1 MASRYTSYELKKFCF
16 SDFQVKYAET
26 LLIAGAD
33 PNISKGNQPLLL
45 WTLQRTFKDCK
56 IRPEIE
62 TRELLLKYNADVN
75 NVDGFGQNALH
86 YCVLNALHFCVMH
99 RVDMIDLVKKLLAT
113 GVDPNKQDDNG
124 QIPLFFT
131 LKGKNIKLV
140 ELLLECSDLSLKDRF
155 GKTALHAIWYNRN
168 HVAAQY
174 LTRLLELG
182 SDKEAVCHKG
192 NTVLC
197 QTILSFNYECL
208 KICIDAGCNVNV
220 RNSNGETNL
229 GHILSMYSPEKMEE
243 RMAACELLIDG
254 GADLDSGECLVELA
268 AGQNFVPVV
277 KKLLQANWPVRMTRS
292 FHAIL
297 DFMGVALREKDKDCA
312 VFIFGDSCS
321 TVDQVF
327 FYDVS
332 HQPDAMLDG
341 ESIGL
346 SRPPISLYRL
356 SRRVVR
362 SLLPTGPAFIPALHG
377 LPLPRRVQDFVALR
391 P

>member
-1 MASRYTSYELKKFCF
+1 MK
-16 SDFQVKYAET
+16 QAET

-86 YCVLNALHFCVMH
+86 YCVLYASHVDYSGQTALRYCAMH
-99 RVDMIDLVKKLLAT
+99 RFDIIDLLKKLLAT
-113 GVDPNKQDDNG
+113 GADPNKQDDDG
-124 QIPLFFT
+124 EIPLFFA
-131 LKGKNIKLV
+131 LKGQNIKLV

-155 GKTALHAIWYNRN
+155 GKTALHAMWSNRN
-168 HVAAQY
+168 PVAAQY
-174 LTRLLELG
+174 LTQLLKLG
-182 SDKEAVCHKG
+182 VDIEAVYRVG
-192 NTVLC
+192 NTLLC
-197 QTILSFNYECL
+197 DTTLWFNYECL

-220 RNSNGETNL
+220 GNSDGET
-229 GHILSMYSPEKMEE
+229 ILQRLLQIVGSRGRKE
-243 RMAACELLIDG
+243 RNAVCEWLIDA
-254 GADLDSGECLVELA
+254 GADVDLTNPRGRSLVECA
-268 AGQNFVPVV
+268 ARYYYVPVV
-277 KKLLQANWPVRMTRS
+277 KKLLQLNCLVGLKKTFPGIN
-292 FHAIL
+292 H
-297 DFMGVALREKDKDCA
+297 FMHVAVKEKAKDCA
-312 VFIFGDSCS
+312 IFIFGDCCS
-321 TVDQVF
+321 TEDQLY

-356 SRRVVR
+356 SRLAVR
-362 SLLPTGPAFIPALHG
+362 SLLPTGPAFLPALNG
-377 LPLPRRVQDFVALR
+377 LPLPRSVQDFVAFR